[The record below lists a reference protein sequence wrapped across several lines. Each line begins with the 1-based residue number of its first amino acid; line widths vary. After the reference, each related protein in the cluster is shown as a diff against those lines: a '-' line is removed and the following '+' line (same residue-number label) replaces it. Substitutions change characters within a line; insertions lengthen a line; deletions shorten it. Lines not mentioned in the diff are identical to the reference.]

1 MTNNISLVFKIID
14 YLFTCGNRQE
24 SVAKVVVSNPLP
36 FDHSPLL
43 CSFINTLNQS
53 LSFDMYKFGNALIDG
68 ADFVKHNKAHV
79 NTV

>member
-1 MTNNISLVFKIID
+1 MTK
-14 YLFTCGNRQE
+14 YLSGVYQNRLFVHFGNHQE

-36 FDHSPLL
+36 FDYSSLL

-53 LSFDMYKFGNALIDG
+53 PSFDMYKFSNALIDG
-68 ADFVKHNKAHV
+68 ADFVKYNEVHV